1 MQKKSNK
8 LCRHCTLKEVECN
21 LSFLKWKVY
30 AITLLQRMQFERRKK
45 SKFTAKKP
53 DSQPG
58 NQCHSEQ
65 WLLVL
70 IVYVP
75 LIWYDE

>member
-1 MQKKSNK
+1 MINNINRDKSLMQKKSNK
-8 LCRHCTLKEVECN
+8 LCRHCTPKEVEGK

-30 AITLLQRMQFERRKK
+30 AITLLQRIQFERRKK

-65 WLLVL
+65 
-70 IVYVP
+70 
-75 LIWYDE
+75 